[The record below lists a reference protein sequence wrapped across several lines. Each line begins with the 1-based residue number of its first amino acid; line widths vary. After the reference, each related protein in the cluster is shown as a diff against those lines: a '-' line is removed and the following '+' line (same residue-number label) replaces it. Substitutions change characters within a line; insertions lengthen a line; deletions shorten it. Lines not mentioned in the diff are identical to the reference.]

1 MKKIAIYALTKKGA
15 DLARFV
21 ARQIGS
27 VIRETAEAK
36 DVPRVELFF
45 HKRCGNAEQKA
56 VLFEN
61 LSSIVAGHFATYD
74 GLVFITAC
82 GIAVRVVAPLLS
94 SKVTDPAVVV
104 LDQNGKYCISL
115 VSGHLGGANMLARK
129 IALITGGEPVIT
141 TATDTEN
148 IISIDVLARQKGM
161 EIENISALKSVT
173 GAMLAG
179 EPVQVFDP
187 EDRLEIHRNFADG
200 VHLIEV
206 EDEDSESRESSESD
220 WCRELPGIRV
230 SWRKKEPYT
239 SELLL
244 HPKCLVAGI
253 GCNRGTD
260 TKEILNLLYQTF
272 DKNELALKSLRAIAT
287 IEAKKEEA
295 GLIQA
300 ALRLGVELLF
310 FNKNELATVSA
321 PNPSSLVESYMGV
334 GSVCEAAAILATG
347 RGHLIVPKIK
357 SKNATIA
364 VALDF

>member
-27 VIRETAEAK
+27 VTWETAEAK
-36 DVPRVELFF
+36 DVPQVELFF

-200 VHLIEV
+200 VHLTVV
-206 EDEDSESRESSESD
+206 EDEDI
-220 WCRELPGIRV
+220 WCRDMPGIRV

-347 RGHLIVPKIK
+347 RGRLIVPKIK

-364 VALDF
+364 VALGF

>member
-27 VIRETAEAK
+27 VTWETAGAK
-36 DVPRVELFF
+36 DVPQVELFF

-200 VHLIEV
+200 VHLTVV
-206 EDEDSESRESSESD
+206 EDEDI
-220 WCRELPGIRV
+220 WCRDMPGIRV

-287 IEAKKEEA
+287 IEA
-295 GLIQA
+295 
-300 ALRLGVELLF
+300 
-310 FNKNELATVSA
+310 N
-321 PNPSSLVESYMGV
+321 
-334 GSVCEAAAILATG
+334 
-347 RGHLIVPKIK
+347 H
-357 SKNATIA
+357 
-364 VALDF
+364 